1 MLQIKRIN
9 YSTTIDM
16 LVTGACKH
24 AEHAK
29 TPVVANQLYEL
40 AEDLNRIAAT
50 ISRRGLVDI
59 LNSPLPNGHPP
70 ADVDDSEPDITPDTP
85 APAPVAAKPTPP
97 PPPLPKHATL
107 KQSVVDHVVH
117 NPGSSAKQIA
127 AALGI
132 AYSSAANEAKLLKD
146 HGHLRSE
153 GSRPIR
159 YFPA

>member
-50 ISRRGLVDI
+50 TSRRGLVDI

-70 ADVDDSEPDITPDTP
+70 ADVDDDPDGPDPDAAP
-85 APAPVAAKPTPP
+85 ASKPAPVAAKPTPP
-97 PPPLPKHATL
+97 PPPLPANATQRQTIL
-107 KQSVVDHVVH
+107 HYISL
-117 NPGSSAKQIA
+117 NPGSTAKEVGIG
-127 AALGI
+127 LGI
-132 AYSSAANEAKLLKD
+132 AYSSEERQEDDNV
-146 HGHLRSE
+146 
-153 GSRPIR
+153 
-159 YFPA
+159 